1 MSRHTLLLCAAVF
14 AAAQQVEPVYR
25 AGTQLVQVDVVVGND
40 KGPVKGL
47 TKDDFTIQD
56 KGKPQTIAVFAMN
69 ERGAETGK
77 AAPLPPGVGS
87 NRINSSGASA
97 RTATVILFDRLNIAE
112 VPSTTSASSS
122 NSSSTGAL
130 SGAQARA
137 ARQVM
142 ELLASLKGTER
153 VGLYSLFQ
161 DLTVV
166 RDFTEDSEPLIEAA
180 KRASASPQKTGATPA
195 EQALDAKLRDLLAT
209 GYPLDR
215 AARAEITTKAFR
227 AIARRM
233 AGVPG
238 RKSLIWITS
247 SFPLTYGD
255 DPNRRTESE
264 AEVNNIASLLGSE
277 NIALYSIDPRGA
289 GTAFPQT
296 GSANKS
302 ADNSSNSDDAS
313 SGGGRG
319 GKGGGGKGMKA
330 LDNSAPGSGL
340 SGVES
345 MEQIANQTGGK
356 AFINVNDI
364 AAPMREAIDSG
375 DVSYTLGFYVDDKA
389 LDGKKHDLS
398 VKLSKKA
405 ETSGAKISYRKS
417 YLAAAHRVHPQMN
430 ELVAD
435 RLDANR
441 IGVMAAAAPLP
452 NRPGID
458 AVQVR
463 VDLRD
468 LQFER
473 RADKWFASFDLALA
487 SESGGQ
493 PKVSV
498 SPNSLSLSDDQL
510 RQGLVGGV
518 TIDNTV
524 PAPDKTGTL
533 RVVIQDTATGEA
545 GSVRI
550 PLPGK

>member
-1 MSRHTLLLCAAVF
+1 MSRHTLLLCATVV

-25 AGTQLVQVDVVVGND
+25 TGTQLVQVDVVVASD

-47 TKDDFTIQD
+47 TKDDFTLQD

-69 ERGAETGK
+69 ERGADPAK
-77 AAPLPPGVGS
+77 ASQLPANVAS
-87 NRINSSGASA
+87 NRISSSGESA
-97 RTATVILFDRLNIAE
+97 QTATVILFDRLNIAE
-112 VPSTTSASSS
+112 VPSTTGSS
-122 NSSSTGAL
+122 NSSTTGAL

-137 ARQVM
+137 ARQV
-142 ELLASLKGTER
+142 LDALASLKGTER
-153 VGLYSLFQ
+153 IGLYSLFQ
-161 DLTVV
+161 DLKVV
-166 RDFTEDSEPLIEAA
+166 SDFTEDTQPLIEAA
-180 KRASASPQKTGATPA
+180 KRANASPQKTGATPA
-195 EQALDAKLRDLLAT
+195 EQALDARLRDVLAT

-215 AARAEITTKAFR
+215 AARAEVTAKAFR

-233 AGVPG
+233 AGIPG

-255 DPNRRTESE
+255 DPSRQTESQ
-264 AEVNNIASLLGSE
+264 AEVSNIANLLSDA

-289 GTAFPQT
+289 GTAFSQSSSSSDGTT
-296 GSANKS
+296 GGA
-302 ADNSSNSDDAS
+302 
-313 SGGGRG
+313 
-319 GKGGGGKGMKA
+319 GKAGKAMRA
-330 LDNSAPGSGL
+330 LDNSAPTTGL

-345 MEQIANQTGGK
+345 MEQIASQTGGK

-364 AAPMREAIDSG
+364 APPIREVIEAAE
-375 DVSYTLGFYVDDKA
+375 VSYMLGFYVDDKA

-405 ETSGAKISYRKS
+405 ETSGAKVSYRKS
-417 YLAAAHRVHPQMN
+417 YLAAAHRDHPQMN

-435 RLDANR
+435 RLNANR
-441 IGVMAAAAPLP
+441 IGVMAASAPLP
-452 NRPGID
+452 NKPGVD

-463 VDLRD
+463 VDLKD

-473 RADKWFASFDLALA
+473 RADKWFTSFDLALA
-487 SESGGQ
+487 IESGGE
-493 PKVSV
+493 PKVSI

-524 PAPDKTGTL
+524 PAPDKAATL
-533 RVVIQDTATGEA
+533 RVVVQDKASGEA

>member
-1 MSRHTLLLCAAVF
+1 MSRRMLLLFAAVF

-25 AGTQLVQVDVVVGND
+25 TGTQLVQVDVVVGND

-47 TKDDFTIQD
+47 TKDDFTLLD

-69 ERGAETGK
+69 ERGADTAK
-77 AAPLPPGVGS
+77 AAPLPANVGS
-87 NRINSSGASA
+87 NRINSSGQSA
-97 RTATVILFDRLNIAE
+97 QTATVILFDRLNIQEAQ
-112 VPSTTSASSS
+112 STSATSTSSS
-122 NSSSTGAL
+122 AGAL

-137 ARQVM
+137 GRQVL
-142 ELLASLKGTER
+142 ELLASLKGPER

-161 DLTVV
+161 DLKVV
-166 RDFTEDSEPLIEAA
+166 SDFTEDSQPLMEAA

-195 EQALDAKLRDLLAT
+195 EQALDARLRDVLAP
-209 GYPLDR
+209 GFPIER

-255 DPNRRTESE
+255 DANRQSESQ
-264 AEVNNIASLLGSE
+264 AEVNNIANLLSDE

-289 GTAFPQT
+289 GTAFSQNN
-296 GSANKS
+296 SA
-302 ADNSSNSDDAS
+302 NSDDAS
-313 SGGGRG
+313 SGGGKG
-319 GKGGGGKGMKA
+319 GKGGGGGKGMQK

-345 MEQIANQTGGK
+345 MQQIASQTGGK

-364 AAPMREAIDSG
+364 APPMREVLDAAE
-375 DVSYTLGFYVDDKA
+375 VSYTLGFYVDDKA

-405 ETSGAKISYRKS
+405 ETSGAKVSYRKS
-417 YLAAAHRVHPQMN
+417 YLAAAHRDHPQMN

-441 IGVMAAAAPLP
+441 IGVMAAAAPAP

-463 VDLRD
+463 VDLKD

-473 RADKWFASFDLALA
+473 RADKWFTSFDLALA
-487 SESGGQ
+487 IESGGE

-498 SPNSLSLSDDQL
+498 SPESLNLSDDQL
-510 RQGLVGGV
+510 RQGLAGGV

-524 PAPDKTGTL
+524 PAPDKTATL
-533 RVVIQDTATGEA
+533 RIVVQDKASGGA

>member
-1 MSRHTLLLCAAVF
+1 MLLLFAAVL

-56 KGKPQTIAVFAMN
+56 KGKPQAIAVFAMN
-69 ERGAETGK
+69 EAGGSTGK
-77 AAPLPPGVGS
+77 ATPLAPNVGS
-87 NRINSSGASA
+87 NRIGSSGESA
-97 RTATVILFDRLNIAE
+97 KGATVILFDRLNIQEAQQ
-112 VPSTTSASSS
+112 SNTSAS
-122 NSSSTGAL
+122 NSSGAGAL

-137 ARQVM
+137 GRQVL
-142 ELLASLKGTER
+142 ELLASLKEPER

-161 DLTVV
+161 DLKVV
-166 RDFTEDSEPLIEAA
+166 SDFTEDSQPLMEAA
-180 KRASASPQKTGATPA
+180 KRASASPQKAGATPA
-195 EQALDAKLRDLLAT
+195 EQALDARLRDVLAP
-209 GYPLDR
+209 GYPLER
-215 AARAEITTKAFR
+215 AARAEITAKAFR

-255 DPNRRTESE
+255 DANRQTESQT
-264 AEVNNIASLLGSE
+264 EVSNISNLLSDE

-289 GTAFPQT
+289 GTAFSQT
-296 GSANKS
+296 
-302 ADNSSNSDDAS
+302 NSEDTT
-313 SGGGRG
+313 SGGGKG
-319 GKGGGGKGMKA
+319 GKGGGGKGMRA

-364 AAPMREAIDSG
+364 AAPIREVVDAAE
-375 DVSYTLGFYVDDKA
+375 VSYTLGFYVDDKA
-389 LDGKKHDLS
+389 LDGRKHDLS

-405 ETSGAKISYRKS
+405 ETSGAKVSYRKS
-417 YLAAAHRVHPQMN
+417 YLAAAHREHPPIN
-430 ELVAD
+430 ELIAD

-441 IGVMAAAAPLP
+441 IGVMAAAASAP

-463 VDLRD
+463 VDLKD

-473 RADKWFASFDLALA
+473 RADKWFTSFDLALA
-487 SESGGQ
+487 IESGGE

-510 RQGLVGGV
+510 RQGLAGGV

-524 PAPDKTGTL
+524 PAPDKAATL
-533 RVVIQDTATGEA
+533 RIVVQDKGSGQA